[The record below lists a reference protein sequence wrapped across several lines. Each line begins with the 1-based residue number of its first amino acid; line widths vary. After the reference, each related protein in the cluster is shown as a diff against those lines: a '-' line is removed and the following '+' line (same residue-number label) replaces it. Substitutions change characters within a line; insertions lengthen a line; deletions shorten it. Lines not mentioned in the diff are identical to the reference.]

1 MLKQSAS
8 VRRPLFGLSGLSR
21 LFSLFG
27 FSGSSNNTN
36 QIDQMNKINPTSHA
50 TSIDIVSLVK
60 RHGATLAVDHVSLT
74 VQRGEFFSLLGPSGA
89 GKTSVLRMIAGFETP
104 DEGTIRIDGRSM
116 EAIPPNRRPVNLV
129 FQSYALFPHL
139 TVAENVAFGPRM
151 QGVLRGEITS
161 RVRAALDMVKLSSK
175 EERVPAQLSGGEQ
188 QRVALARALVNR
200 PAVLL
205 LDEPLSA
212 LDQQLRQEMQVELK
226 SIQERAGCTFV
237 CVTHHQ
243 EEALTMSDRV
253 AVMHQGRVLQIG
265 RPQDL
270 YESPASAFV
279 ARFIGVSNE
288 LRGIVRRIDG
298 VRAVVQSPDLP
309 GEVQIVLP
317 GHTALREGSV
327 VTVFLRPERL
337 RLSTAAQCLSG
348 EQSLA
353 ASVDKVLYSG
363 SDRRYL
369 VRLGERVV
377 WNVRV
382 LNDESGRNGLVPG
395 DAVYVRWQ
403 ISDAVVLSE

>member
-1 MLKQSAS
+1 MVEQPA
-8 VRRPLFGLSGLSR
+8 
-21 LFSLFG
+21 
-27 FSGSSNNTN
+27 
-36 QIDQMNKINPTSHA
+36 
-50 TSIDIVSLVK
+50 SIDITSLVK
-60 RHGATLAVDHVSLT
+60 RHGVTLAVDHVSLT

-116 EAIPPNRRPVNLV
+116 EAVPPNRRPVNLV

-139 TVAENVAFGPRM
+139 TVSENVAFGPRM
-151 QGVLRGEITS
+151 QGTPRGEIAS
-161 RVRAALDMVKLSSK
+161 RVRVALDMVKLSSK
-175 EERVPAQLSGGEQ
+175 EERLPAQLSGGEQ

-226 SIQERAGCTFV
+226 SIQERAACTFV

-253 AVMHQGRVLQIG
+253 AVMHHGHVLQIG
-265 RPQDL
+265 RPEDL
-270 YESPASAFV
+270 YEAPTSAFV

-288 LRGIVRRIDG
+288 LRGIFRRIDG
-298 VRAVVQSPDLP
+298 GRAVVQSPDLP

-317 GHTALREGSV
+317 GHTVLQEGSA
-327 VTVFLRPERL
+327 VTVLLRPERL
-337 RLSTAAQCLSG
+337 RLSTVAQGLSG
-348 EQSLA
+348 EQSLPA
-353 ASVDKVLYSG
+353 LVDKVLYSG

-369 VRLGERVV
+369 VRLGERLV

-382 LNDESGRNGLVPG
+382 PNDESGRNGLVCG

-403 ISDAVVLSE
+403 ISDAVVLAE

>member
-1 MLKQSAS
+1 M
-8 VRRPLFGLSGLSR
+8 V
-21 LFSLFG
+21 
-27 FSGSSNNTN
+27 
-36 QIDQMNKINPTSHA
+36 DQP
-50 TSIDIVSLVK
+50 TSIDIASLVK

-116 EAIPPNRRPVNLV
+116 EAVPPNRRPVNLV

-139 TVAENVAFGPRM
+139 TVAENVGFGPKM
-151 QGVLRGEITS
+151 QGVPRGEITS
-161 RVRAALDMVKLSSK
+161 RIRAALDLVKLSSK
-175 EERVPAQLSGGEQ
+175 EERLPAQLSGGEQ

-253 AVMHQGRVLQIG
+253 AVMHQGRVVQIG
-265 RPQDL
+265 CPQDL
-270 YESPASAFV
+270 YESPTSTFV

-288 LRGIVRRIDG
+288 LSGIVRRIEG
-298 VRAVVQSPDLP
+298 GRVAVQSPDLP
-309 GEVQIVLP
+309 REVQIVLP
-317 GHTALREGSV
+317 GHPTLTEGSA
-327 VTVFLRPERL
+327 VTVLLRPERL
-337 RLSTAAQCLSG
+337 RLSTAAQSLSG
-348 EQSLA
+348 EQSLT

-363 SDRRYL
+363 SDRRYM
-369 VRLGERVV
+369 VRLGERLL

-382 LNDESGRNGLVPG
+382 ANDEAGRNGLVRG
-395 DAVYVRWQ
+395 DTVYVRWQ
-403 ISDAVVLSE
+403 ISDVVVLNE

>member
-1 MLKQSAS
+1 MVEQS
-8 VRRPLFGLSGLSR
+8 
-21 LFSLFG
+21 
-27 FSGSSNNTN
+27 
-36 QIDQMNKINPTSHA
+36 
-50 TSIDIVSLVK
+50 TSIDITSLVK

-104 DEGTIRIDGRSM
+104 DEGTIRIEGRSM
-116 EAIPPNRRPVNLV
+116 EGVPPNRRPVNLV

-139 TVAENVAFGPRM
+139 TVGENVAFGPKM
-151 QGVLRGEITS
+151 QGAPRAEIAS

-175 EERVPAQLSGGEQ
+175 EERLPAQLSGGEQ

-226 SIQERAGCTFV
+226 SIQERAACTFV

-265 RPQDL
+265 SPEDL
-270 YESPASAFV
+270 YESPASSFV

-288 LRGIVRRIDG
+288 WSGIVRRIDG
-298 VRAVVQSPDLP
+298 GRAVVQSPDLS
-309 GEVQIVLP
+309 GDLQVVLP
-317 GHTALREGSV
+317 THTPVREGST
-327 VTVFLRPERL
+327 VTVLLRPERL
-337 RLSTAAQCLSG
+337 RLSTEAKNSSG
-348 EQSLA
+348 EQSLPG
-353 ASVDKVLYSG
+353 SVEKVLYSG
-363 SDRRYL
+363 SDRWYL

-382 LNDESGRNGLVPG
+382 PNDEFSRNRFARG
-395 DAVYVRWQ
+395 DAVYVIWR

>member
-1 MLKQSAS
+1 MAEQ
-8 VRRPLFGLSGLSR
+8 P
-21 LFSLFG
+21 
-27 FSGSSNNTN
+27 
-36 QIDQMNKINPTSHA
+36 
-50 TSIDIVSLVK
+50 TSIDITSLVK
-60 RHGATLAVDHVSLT
+60 RHGAMLAVDHVSLN

-104 DEGTIRIDGRSM
+104 DEGTIRIEGRSM
-116 EAIPPNRRPVNLV
+116 EAVPPNRRPVNLV

-139 TVAENVAFGPRM
+139 TVAENVSFGPKM
-151 QGVLRGEITS
+151 QGVPQGEIAS
-161 RVRAALDMVKLSSK
+161 RVRASLDMVKLSSK
-175 EERVPAQLSGGEQ
+175 EARLPSQLSGGEQ

-253 AVMHQGRVLQIG
+253 AVMHQGQVLQIG
-265 RPQDL
+265 SPQDL
-270 YESPASAFV
+270 YESPSSAFV

-288 LRGIVRRIDG
+288 LRGIVRRIEG
-298 VRAVVQSPDLP
+298 KRAVLQAQDFP
-309 GEVQIVLP
+309 GEVQIALP
-317 GHTALREGSV
+317 DRTTLQEGIA
-327 VTVFLRPERL
+327 VTLLLRPERL
-337 RLSTAAQCLSG
+337 RLSTLPQSQSG

-353 ASVDKVLYSG
+353 GSVEKVLYSG

-369 VRLGERVV
+369 VRLGERLV

-382 LNDESGRNGLVPG
+382 PNDESGRNGLVRG
-395 DAVYVRWQ
+395 DAVHVRWH
-403 ISDAVVLSE
+403 IADAVVLSE

>member
-1 MLKQSAS
+1 M
-8 VRRPLFGLSGLSR
+8 
-21 LFSLFG
+21 
-27 FSGSSNNTN
+27 
-36 QIDQMNKINPTSHA
+36 
-50 TSIDIVSLVK
+50 
-60 RHGATLAVDHVSLT
+60 
-74 VQRGEFFSLLGPSGA
+74 
-89 GKTSVLRMIAGFETP
+89 
-104 DEGTIRIDGRSM
+104 EGV
-116 EAIPPNRRPVNLV
+116 PPNRRPVNLV

-139 TVAENVAFGPRM
+139 TVAENVSFGPRM
-151 QGVLRGEITS
+151 QGVPQGEIAS
-161 RVRAALDMVKLSSK
+161 RVRASLDMVKLSSK
-175 EERVPAQLSGGEQ
+175 EERLPGQLSGGEQ

-226 SIQERAGCTFV
+226 AIQERAGCTFV

-265 RPQDL
+265 SPQDL
-270 YESPASAFV
+270 YESPNSAFV

-288 LRGIVRRIDG
+288 LSGIVRRIEG
-298 VRAVVQSPDLP
+298 KRAVLQAQDFP
-309 GEVQIVLP
+309 GEVQIFLP
-317 GHTALREGSV
+317 NGTALHEGSV
-327 VTVFLRPERL
+327 ATILLRPERL
-337 RLSTAAQCLSG
+337 RLSTSAQGLSG

-353 ASVDKVLYSG
+353 GSVEKVLYSG

-369 VRLGERVV
+369 VRLGERLV

-382 LNDESGRNGLVPG
+382 PNDESGRNGLQRG
-395 DAVYVRWQ
+395 DAVHVRWQ

>member
-1 MLKQSAS
+1 MGEQSAS
-8 VRRPLFGLSGLSR
+8 
-21 LFSLFG
+21 
-27 FSGSSNNTN
+27 
-36 QIDQMNKINPTSHA
+36 
-50 TSIDIVSLVK
+50 IDITSLVK
-60 RHGATLAVDHVSLT
+60 RHGAVLAVDHVSLT

-104 DEGTIRIDGRSM
+104 DEGTIRIDGHSM
-116 EAIPPNRRPVNLV
+116 EAVPANRRPVNLV

-139 TVAENVAFGPRM
+139 TVAENVAFGPLM
-151 QGVLRGEITS
+151 QGASRNEITS

-175 EERVPAQLSGGEQ
+175 EERLPAQLSGGEQ

-226 SIQERAGCTFV
+226 SIQERAACTFV

-265 RPQDL
+265 NPQDL
-270 YESPASAFV
+270 YETPTSAFV

-288 LRGIVRRIDG
+288 LRGIVRRIEG
-298 VRAVVQSPDLP
+298 GRAVVRSPEFAEDL
-309 GEVQIVLP
+309 QIAVPTNPLV
-317 GHTALREGSV
+317 REGNA
-327 VTVFLRPERL
+327 VTLLLRPERI
-337 RLSTAAQCLSG
+337 RLSMVAQGLKG

-353 ASVDKVLYSG
+353 GSIDKVLYSG

-369 VRLGERVV
+369 VRLGERMV

-382 LNDESGRNGLVPG
+382 SNDESGRNGLVRG
-395 DAVYVRWQ
+395 DAVYVNWQ
-403 ISDAVVLSE
+403 ISDAVVLIE